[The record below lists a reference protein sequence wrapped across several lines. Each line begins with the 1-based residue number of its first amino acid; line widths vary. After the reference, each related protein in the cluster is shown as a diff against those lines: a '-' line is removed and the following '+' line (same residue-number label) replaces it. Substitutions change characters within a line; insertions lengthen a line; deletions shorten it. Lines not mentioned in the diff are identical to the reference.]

1 MDLID
6 RYLVAVRR
14 TIVIHVIDLVRPSR
28 TLVVSIADIA
38 LGLDYIG
45 IAIVIVRAGQI
56 VDVGGDPQFAD
67 RVVPLERLL
76 NNIIQVTF
84 VVIGVIAVFEILYEV
99 WTISKARR
107 RVFV

>member
-38 LGLDYIG
+38 LGLYHIG

-67 RVVPLERLL
+67 RVVPRERLL